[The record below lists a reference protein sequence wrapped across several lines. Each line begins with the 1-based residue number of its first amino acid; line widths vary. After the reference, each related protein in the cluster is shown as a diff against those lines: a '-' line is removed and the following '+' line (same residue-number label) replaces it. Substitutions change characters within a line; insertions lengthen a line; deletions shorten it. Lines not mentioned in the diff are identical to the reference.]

1 MSVQTRE
8 SIYNLIPDPLPPKIK
23 SLRHKSKFN
32 DTVRQET
39 KYYKTNNKTMV
50 SRDMNEVKKRNYI

>member
-8 SIYNLIPDPLPPKIK
+8 SIYNLIPDPLPPKVK

-50 SRDMNEVKKRNYI
+50 SRDMNEVKKCNYI